1 MAYTNSFS
9 GELVLQENMY
19 ENAYIR
25 SPDRDFAGYGPRAET
40 NRGQVQVLNRHGDRS
55 LVVDN

>member
-25 SPDRDFAGYGPRAET
+25 SPDRDFRRIWT
-40 NRGQVQVLNRHGDRS
+40 SSRDQSRQVQVLNRHGDRS